1 MDRDSLPWPPHRED
15 RAVNPFGM
23 GSVEAGVPGQLQS
36 ITHGWENGDLL
47 SLKLASGAN
56 MSHFCAARRGD
67 LVLAQGC
74 SLGTPEGDLL

>member
-1 MDRDSLPWPPHRED
+1 M
-15 RAVNPFGM
+15 NPIGM
-23 GSVEAGVPGQLQS
+23 GSVEGGVSGQQHS

-67 LVLAQGC
+67 LVLQQGC
-74 SLGTPEGDLL
+74 SLATWKGTSSDPL